1 MDIEEMFSRLRNGDK
16 EAFADIYRSL
26 RVPLYTLILR
36 IVNNR
41 ETADDIMQELFMR
54 LYSSPPDSTVNNCRA
69 WVFASARNLAID
81 YIRKHC
87 CEEKNTT
94 EACTCPDTSAE
105 KLDIERAIAMLSQ
118 EQREVLSLHLNA
130 GFTFSEI
137 SNITGSTLSSV
148 YRRYRSA
155 IKALRKELN
164 GGHP

>member
-1 MDIEEMFSRLRNGDK
+1 MDIEEMFYRLRNGDK

-54 LYSSPPDSTVNNCRA
+54 LYSSPPDSTVRNCRA

-105 KLDIERAIAMLSQ
+105 RLDIERAIAMLSQ

-137 SNITGSTLSSV
+137 SRITGSTLSSV

>member
-36 IVNNR
+36 IVNNS

-54 LYSSPPDSTVNNCRA
+54 LCSSPPDSSIRNCRA

-81 YIRKHC
+81 YIRKHRR
-87 CEEKNTT
+87 EENIPA
-94 EACTCPDTSAE
+94 ESCTHLDTSAE
-105 KLDIERAIAMLSQ
+105 MLDIERAISMLSQ

-137 SNITGSTLSSV
+137 SRITGSTLSSV

-155 IKALRKELN
+155 IKALRKDLN